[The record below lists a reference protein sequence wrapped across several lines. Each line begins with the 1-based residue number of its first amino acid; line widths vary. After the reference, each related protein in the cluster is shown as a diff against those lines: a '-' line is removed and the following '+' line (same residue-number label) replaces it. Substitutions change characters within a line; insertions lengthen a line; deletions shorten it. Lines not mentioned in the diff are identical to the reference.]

1 MTFSVRIFPLGSLY
15 YVYNIF
21 ICLLFFNDAEI
32 PRFDLLKKVGLGVWC
47 SLVMA
52 KRHLPDVLRNIGDF
66 FSIRSLSKRSIG
78 FRLCKIM
85 EVQLVCDYRNFAC
98 TQYWRSMQPDNLRTD
113 VISDVGGNLCPT
125 ATGLLF
131 SFS

>member
-66 FSIRSLSKRSIG
+66 FPSDLFLKD
-78 FRLCKIM
+78 
-85 EVQLVCDYRNFAC
+85 QLVFDCAKLWKCSLF
-98 TQYWRSMQPDNLRTD
+98 
-113 VISDVGGNLCPT
+113 VIVETCMYSIL
-125 ATGLLF
+125 A
-131 SFS
+131 